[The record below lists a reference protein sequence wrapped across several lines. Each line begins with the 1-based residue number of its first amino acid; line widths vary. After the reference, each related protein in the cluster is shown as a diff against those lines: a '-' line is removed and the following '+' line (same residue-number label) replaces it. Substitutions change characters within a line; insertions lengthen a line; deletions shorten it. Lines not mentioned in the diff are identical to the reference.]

1 MKNVGSKWVLMF
13 HLDFFLI
20 NRMKPSI
27 MQKNMISFKRIQK
40 QLHNYQYAYTFVN
53 ISIREF
59 SAHTIGQWSE
69 EITLW
74 AS

>member
-1 MKNVGSKWVLMF
+1 
-13 HLDFFLI
+13 
-20 NRMKPSI
+20 MKPSI